1 MRFTIAIIALGLASV
16 PGISAPA
23 SPPAVTDVSPSYPSK
38 PIRLLVPFTPGS
50 ATDVV
55 ARMLGPK
62 LVESWGQPV
71 VVDNRPSAGGT
82 VAGAIVAAA
91 PADGH
96 TLLLASSVFAGS
108 AALYPNLPYDTL
120 KDFAGVTQVGSTPM
134 VIATAPSLG
143 MKTLRD
149 LIALAQQKP
158 GQVNFG
164 SSGIGS
170 GTHVGGEFFK
180 LAARIDIVHVPYKGT
195 PEAINDAIAGRIQF
209 VVSSVVPAIPLVK
222 SGRLQALAVTT
233 RDRLAALPEVPTVAE
248 AALPGFHYDGWY
260 GLIAPAKTPRSVVN
274 KLSQEVGRI
283 LRQPDLAE
291 RLASQGAA
299 ARPTTPEE
307 FDQMV
312 RNEITLRGKV
322 LKATGAKP
330 E

>member
-1 MRFTIAIIALGLASV
+1 MRQTKVGIVAATVFALTGA
-16 PGISAPA
+16 GAFA
-23 SPPAVTDVSPSYPSK
+23 QTYPNK
-38 PIRLLVPFTPGS
+38 PIRMVVPFTPGS

-55 ARMLGPK
+55 ARLLSPR

-82 VAGAIVAAA
+82 VAGGIVAAA

-108 AALYPNLPYDTL
+108 AALYPDLPYDTL

-134 VIATAPSLG
+134 LIATAPSLG
-143 MKTLRD
+143 LKTLRD

-158 GQVNFG
+158 GQINFG

-180 LAARIDIVHVPYKGT
+180 LAAGINVVHVPYKGT
-195 PEAINDAIAGRIQF
+195 PEALNDAIAGRIQF
-209 VVSSVVPAIPLVK
+209 VVTSVVPAIPLVR
-222 SGRLQALAVTT
+222 SGRLQALAITT
-233 RDRLAALPEVPTVAE
+233 RDRLAALAEVPTVAE
-248 AALPGFHYDGWY
+248 AALPGFQYDGWY
-260 GLIAPAKTPRSVVN
+260 GLIAPARTPRAVIN
-274 KLSQEVGRI
+274 KLAQEVGRI
-283 LRQPDLAE
+283 LRLPDISE
-291 RLASQGAA
+291 KLASQGAT
-299 ARPTTPEE
+299 ARPSTPEE

-312 RNEITLRGKV
+312 RNEIVIRGKV
-322 LKATGAKP
+322 LKAAGAKA

>member
-1 MRFTIAIIALGLASV
+1 MRQPSELSALGCACLLFC
-16 PGISAPA
+16 
-23 SPPAVTDVSPSYPSK
+23 AVAVAQDYPHK
-38 PIRLLVPFTPGS
+38 PIRMVVPFTPGS

-55 ARMLGPK
+55 ARLLAPR

-82 VAGAIVAAA
+82 VAGAIVAGA

-96 TLLLASSVFAGS
+96 TLMLASAVFAGS

-134 VIATAPSLG
+134 LIATAPSLG
-143 MKTLRD
+143 LKNLRD

-180 LAARIDIVHVPYKGT
+180 LAANINIVHVPYKGT
-195 PEAINDAIAGRIQF
+195 PEALNDTIAGRIQC
-209 VVSSVVPAIPLVK
+209 VVTSVVPAIPLVR
-222 SGRLQALAVTT
+222 SGRLQALAITT
-233 RDRLAALPEVPTVAE
+233 RDRLPALAEVPTVAE

-260 GLIAPAKTPRSVVN
+260 GLIAPARTPRAVIN
-274 KLSQEVGRI
+274 KLSLEVGRI
-283 LRQPDLAE
+283 LRLPDVAE
-291 RLASQGAA
+291 RLASQGAT

-307 FDQMV
+307 FDLMV
-312 RNEITLRGKV
+312 RNEIAIRGKV
-322 LKATGAKP
+322 LKAAGAKA